1 MKKLVV
7 VVVAVALSFAAL
19 GIGIVGRMLNQG
31 QRSAV
36 VLQGRL
42 NGCLAA
48 FAEVDDRVELWEVH
62 RCKRNKLYL

>member
-1 MKKLVV
+1 MEKLLVV
-7 VVVAVALSFAAL
+7 VAAVALSFAAL
-19 GIGIVGRMLNQG
+19 GIGIDGMILDQG

-36 VLQGRL
+36 MLQGRL

>member
-1 MKKLVV
+1 ML
-7 VVVAVALSFAAL
+7 FAER
-19 GIGIVGRMLNQG
+19 IVDRMLDQG

-48 FAEVDDRVELWEVH
+48 FAEVDDRVEFWEVH

>member
-1 MKKLVV
+1 MNICENRLIKR
-7 VVVAVALSFAAL
+7 ALLFAER
-19 GIGIVGRMLNQG
+19 IVDRMLDQG

-36 VLQGRL
+36 MLQGLL

-48 FAEVDDRVELWEVH
+48 FADVDDRVELWEVR

>member
-1 MKKLVV
+1 MQKLVV
-7 VVVAVALSFAAL
+7 VVAAVALSFVAL
-19 GIGIVGRMLNQG
+19 GIGIVGRMLDQG

-36 VLQGRL
+36 MFQGRL

>member
-1 MKKLVV
+1 ML
-7 VVVAVALSFAAL
+7 FAER
-19 GIGIVGRMLNQG
+19 IVDRMLDQG

-36 VLQGRL
+36 MLQGRF

-48 FAEVDDRVELWEVH
+48 FAGVDDRVELWEVR

>member
-1 MKKLVV
+1 ML
-7 VVVAVALSFAAL
+7 FAEQ
-19 GIGIVGRMLNQG
+19 IVGKMLDHE

-36 VLQGRL
+36 ALQGRL

-48 FAEVDDRVELWEVH
+48 FAEVDDRVELWKVR